1 MREKVAGKTVPSL
14 LYMKT
19 TLKFMVGVR
28 AGKLTGIGLLLLQLL
43 PGTESFSGSVAFCS
57 TAAKQRTATFAL
69 RGRDPCAATSRHRN
83 GLLGMAA
90 CAMKAPAGKIKGVLF
105 DIDGTLF
112 DSGGR
117 SVLQFLLFA

>member
-1 MREKVAGKTVPSL
+1 
-14 LYMKT
+14 
-19 TLKFMVGVR
+19 
-28 AGKLTGIGLLLLQLL
+28 
-43 PGTESFSGSVAFCS
+43 
-57 TAAKQRTATFAL
+57 
-69 RGRDPCAATSRHRN
+69 
-83 GLLGMAA
+83 MAA